1 MPRIRRHA
9 TLAAGSGAVWQ
20 VVGDPHHL
28 PRWWPKVGRVE
39 GVEEDRWTS
48 VFMTQKGKPVRAD
61 FRVVASEPQRH
72 RVWSQELEDSPFE
85 RVLAES
91 VTEVRLEP
99 RDGAVTEV
107 TIELRQRLRGLA
119 RLGGFMVR
127 RAGGRVLDEA
137 LEGLRGACE
146 R

>member
-1 MPRIRRHA
+1 MPRVRRAA
-9 TLAAGSGAVWQ
+9 TLSAGSGEVWE

-39 GVEEDRWTS
+39 GVEDDRWTV
-48 VFMTQKGKPVRAD
+48 VFLTQKGKPIRAD
-61 FRVVASEPQRH
+61 YRLVASEAPTQRSW
-72 RVWSQELEDSPFE
+72 RQELEDSPFE
-85 RVLAES
+85 RVLSES
-91 VTEVRLEP
+91 LTEVRLEP
-99 RDGAVTEV
+99 GGEASTRV
-107 TIELRQRLRGLA
+107 TIELSQKLRGLS

-127 RAGGRVLDEA
+127 RGSRRVLDEA